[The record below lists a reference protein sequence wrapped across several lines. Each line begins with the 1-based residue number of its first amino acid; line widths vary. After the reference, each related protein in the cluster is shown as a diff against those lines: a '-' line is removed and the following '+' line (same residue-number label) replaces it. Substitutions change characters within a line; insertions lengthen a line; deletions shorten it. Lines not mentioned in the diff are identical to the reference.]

1 MQRAGSGMGKERF
14 SGAAEPALS
23 DVAAEPQQ
31 GDFSCPMQLRAD
43 SQRHLQCLLRVR
55 DHSHFCSEIFPSLI
69 NAVLVL
75 TVSLPYLSHLI
86 FARSVLFC
94 RNSYYTVKRVLCTQT
109 HCTGRR
115 QQPSR
120 L

>member
-31 GDFSCPMQLRAD
+31 GDFSCPMQHRAD

-55 DHSHFCSEIFPSLI
+55 DHSHFCSEIFPTPNI
-69 NAVLVL
+69 
-75 TVSLPYLSHLI
+75 TDKCCVSADCEPALPEPPHLCQI
-86 FARSVLFC
+86 CSVL
-94 RNSYYTVKRVLCTQT
+94 QE
-109 HCTGRR
+109 
-115 QQPSR
+115 
-120 L
+120 